1 MKIDR
6 LIGIISILLQKD
18 KVTAPFLAKKFEVSR
33 RTINRDIET
42 ITQSGIPL
50 VTEQGQNGGISIMSG
65 YAIDKTAFTSSEM
78 QAILTGLQG
87 LDSISGSKQY
97 QQLME
102 KLKAGTSDAIPTNE
116 DTTIIPSNEIYINLS
131 SYHKSSLA
139 PKIEL
144 FRKAIQNHKTMKFTY
159 FSPKGENERIIDP
172 YILIFWWSSW
182 YVWAYC
188 HLREDFRLFKLNRMA
203 YNSETGE
210 TFTPIKEIP
219 SPEYSIQQAYPLQMK
234 VKIAFSK
241 DVKWRLIDAF
251 GVDYEYKEEG
261 DKIIVETYVTDKKS
275 LFSMLLSYGTQA
287 ELLEPE
293 DLRNDFASYLKQFST
308 IYQ

>member
-1 MKIDR
+1 
-6 LIGIISILLQKD
+6 
-18 KVTAPFLAKKFEVSR
+18 
-33 RTINRDIET
+33 
-42 ITQSGIPL
+42 
-50 VTEQGQNGGISIMSG
+50 
-65 YAIDKTAFTSSEM
+65 
-78 QAILTGLQG
+78 
-87 LDSISGSKQY
+87 
-97 QQLME
+97 
-102 KLKAGTSDAIPTNE
+102 
-116 DTTIIPSNEIYINLS
+116 
-131 SYHKSSLA
+131 
-139 PKIEL
+139 
-144 FRKAIQNHKTMKFTY
+144 
-159 FSPKGENERIIDP
+159 
-172 YILIFWWSSW
+172 
-182 YVWAYC
+182 
-188 HLREDFRLFKLNRMA
+188 MA

>member
-97 QQLME
+97 QQL
-102 KLKAGTSDAIPTNE
+102 
-116 DTTIIPSNEIYINLS
+116 
-131 SYHKSSLA
+131 
-139 PKIEL
+139 
-144 FRKAIQNHKTMKFTY
+144 
-159 FSPKGENERIIDP
+159 
-172 YILIFWWSSW
+172 
-182 YVWAYC
+182 
-188 HLREDFRLFKLNRMA
+188 
-203 YNSETGE
+203 
-210 TFTPIKEIP
+210 
-219 SPEYSIQQAYPLQMK
+219 
-234 VKIAFSK
+234 
-241 DVKWRLIDAF
+241 
-251 GVDYEYKEEG
+251 
-261 DKIIVETYVTDKKS
+261 
-275 LFSMLLSYGTQA
+275 
-287 ELLEPE
+287 
-293 DLRNDFASYLKQFST
+293 
-308 IYQ
+308 